1 MTQLIFD
8 VSANVN
14 VTRRDGLYDFV
25 NMRYIPELIESETA
39 QEPDTRKYNLFLIGW
54 YDSRKQNL
62 FLIRWYDRWKRDI

>member
-1 MTQLIFD
+1 MTQVIFD
-8 VSANVN
+8 VRTNVN

-25 NMRYIPELIESETA
+25 NMRYILEFIESETV

-62 FLIRWYDRWKRDI
+62 F